1 MLLNALILALASY
14 IPRFVPLVIFRKKI
28 KSKFVRSLLFYIPY
42 AVLSAL
48 TFPSIL
54 YSTGNIYTAIIG
66 TAIALGL
73 SFFKVNM
80 ALVALICVLTV
91 FGLGFLF

>member
-1 MLLNALILALASY
+1 MLFNALILALASY
-14 IPRFVPLVIFRKKI
+14 IPRFVPLVIFRKRI
-28 KSKFVRSLLFYIPY
+28 KSKFICSLLFYIPY
-42 AVLSAL
+42 AVLAGL

-66 TAIALGL
+66 TAVALGL